1 MQKHEIV
8 RRFLDEGMLISPQLL
23 TSLENENLEESIS
36 EAKAVN
42 ALVFSSKKPYE
53 VSIQK
58 NETKGKL
65 KPADIAS
72 FYKSKYEGI
81 RDILKNRA
89 DAVSINRLGS
99 VFGDTAAIGMVSE
112 LFPNGFVIEDTTA
125 SIQVISKERP
135 DIDDVIAVKG
145 AVRENRIFASEVI
158 YPDIPILR
166 KIKSLGMSI
175 AFLEAGQQATA
186 DIRFSF
192 EPLDACRLMPNPA
205 HIRVKKDR
213 ESMYIV
219 AYQPPSEISIR
230 KVTELLKKRHL
241 MLDKA
246 QIRAATDYFILKEE
260 PDIVWIRSKTS
271 GKLVYKGI
279 LVVCGPA
286 AINLQTKHVD
296 FI

>member
-8 RRFLDEGMLISPQLL
+8 RRFLDEGILISPQLL
-23 TSLENENLEESIS
+23 ASLENENLEEAIS

-42 ALVFSSKKPYE
+42 APVFSSKKPYE

-58 NETKGKL
+58 NEIRGKL
-65 KPADIAS
+65 EPADMAS

-81 RDILKNRA
+81 RDLLKNRV
-89 DAVSINRLGS
+89 DAVSINRLGN

-166 KIKSLGMSI
+166 KIKSLSMSI
-175 AFLEAGQQATA
+175 AFLEAGQQAAA

-192 EPLDACRLMPNPA
+192 EPADACKLIPNPA
-205 HIRVKKDR
+205 HIRVKKDG

-219 AYQPPSEISIR
+219 AYQPPSEIGIR
-230 KVTELLKKRHL
+230 KAAELLKKRHL
-241 MLDKA
+241 MLDKS
-246 QIRAATDYFILKEE
+246 QIKAGSDCFILREE
-260 PDIVWIRSKTS
+260 PDIVWIMSRTS
-271 GKLVYKGI
+271 EKLVYKGT

-286 AINLQTKHVD
+286 VINLQTKHVD